1 MPSGPRRLLPASTTS
16 LPRPPGESDVTG
28 DNAFIS
34 VSCFP
39 TVKTKT
45 KDPPKLQNLQ
55 RHTKLLSLL
64 NRALHRLEKAMG
76 TETEIQTVN
85 AAGRLARAR
94 ASS

>member
-45 KDPPKLQNLQ
+45 KDPPNSRTYKDTQNYSRYL
-55 RHTKLLSLL
+55 
-64 NRALHRLEKAMG
+64 
-76 TETEIQTVN
+76 IVPFIV
-85 AAGRLARAR
+85 
-94 ASS
+94 